1 MVNVKLE
8 LKNSEGTTYKDWS
21 ASHDTK
27 KLKIN
32 DFFKGISKKDIQ
44 DGSFIEVYLYSDLK
58 SCLSDQQEFCS
69 EDSMWEE
76 FKDTILNNINLA
88 NFKFKKNTFLR
99 IQNVIFVGCSSIKS
113 PEDWRDLGF
122 NLIKYVRKDLPG
134 TITIR
139 LQRNVNSD
147 SKPFF
152 EGVFLADYNFI
163 KYKSNQKRLHD
174 INLLVSPA
182 FPSIE
187 KDEFERPILVQE
199 IGNKIKEAQ
208 QKVAAQNIARDW
220 VNTHPEL
227 ANSKNISLDILN
239 RFKGSKNI
247 KLTIYDEKKL
257 ESLNMRG
264 HLAVNRASKFEA
276 LVVKIE
282 YTPNNFVQSDTSK
295 HIVGVGKG
303 LTYDCGGL
311 SIKPSNSMTTM
322 KADKGGAIALYGFMD
337 IISKQSSTNK
347 ITCYLAFAE
356 NMINEE
362 AYRPD
367 DILLMKNGKTV
378 HVKNTDAEGRIV
390 LFDSLCLAQ
399 EENPKLD
406 EIFSIATLTG
416 AAVYQFGHE
425 CAGMVSKE
433 PELFDKFYKI
443 GKQEDELF
451 CEAKLHKFMLDGVN
465 DSISDLSNTGTPNQ
479 GCQKAGLFLM
489 NAINNKNIKKYI
501 HLDIAGPAF
510 VEKAFGTNPAGAT
523 GFGVRTLF
531 ESYK

>member
-8 LKNSEGTTYKDWS
+8 RKNNELIPYNEWLTSSD
-21 ASHDTK
+21 K
-27 KLKIN
+27 KGLSIN
-32 DFFKGISKKDIQ
+32 DFFKGISTEHTQ
-44 DGSFIEVYLYSDLK
+44 DGNFIQLFLYSDLK
-58 SCLSDQQEFCS
+58 SCLTDQQ
-69 EDSMWEE
+69 
-76 FKDTILNNINLA
+76 NINSDNDWESTLLNSIKLS
-88 NFKFKKNTFLR
+88 NFKFKKNTFMR
-99 IQNVIFVGCSSIKS
+99 IQNQVFVGCGSIKS

-122 NLIKYVRKDLPG
+122 NIIKYVRKELPG
-134 TITIR
+134 TTTIR
-139 LQRNVNSD
+139 LERNVD
-147 SKPFF
+147 SHSKQFF
-152 EGVFLADYNFI
+152 EGVFLADYKFD
-163 KYKSNQKRLHD
+163 KYKTSQKRLHD
-174 INLLVSPA
+174 INLLVSP
-182 FPSIE
+182 SLKS
-187 KDEFERPILVQE
+187 KDDSYHEVQE
-199 IGNKIKEAQ
+199 IGNMIKEAQ

-220 VNTHPEL
+220 VNTHPEF
-227 ANSKNISLDILN
+227 ANSRNISFDILN

-247 KLTIYDEKKL
+247 SITLYDEEML
-257 ESLNMRG
+257 QRLNMRG
-264 HLAVNRASKFEA
+264 HLAVNRASKNEA
-276 LVVKIE
+276 IVVKIE
-282 YTPNNFVQSDTSK
+282 YTPENFVQSETSK

-311 SIKPSNSMTTM
+311 SLKPSNSMTSM
-322 KADKGGAIALYGFMD
+322 KSDKGGAMALYGFMD

-356 NMINEE
+356 NMVNQD

-367 DILLMKNGKTV
+367 DILLMKNGKSV

-399 EENPKLD
+399 EENPNLD

-416 AAVYQFGHE
+416 AAVYQFGQE
-425 CAGMVSKE
+425 GAGMVSKK
-433 PELFDKFYKI
+433 PSLFDKFYKF
-443 GKQEDELF
+443 GKQEDEIF

-510 VEKAFGTNPAGAT
+510 IDKPFGTNAAGGT